1 MAKEIEKKLK
11 FEEKLRDLTFQLL
24 SCTDVPAFL
33 LGIRDELLELFNIQ
47 AFSIFLFDKET
58 DELRARYG
66 SNTDLEEIHIPV
78 SPGSLAGYVAL
89 SREVVQVNDAYDAD
103 ELRSIAVGLK
113 FDKRWDQTNNFRTK
127 SVLVAP
133 LDFKGNLLG
142 VIQLINK
149 LDGEVFS
156 AFDRS
161 ATQKFS
167 KTLALAMFNVQRMAQ
182 SRTMAG
188 KYDYLVLNNNITQ
201 QELLQ
206 AMQQARTSREP
217 LESVLENNFN
227 VDRLSI
233 HSALSFFHKKRFVPY
248 QSEIKVAATLLQ
260 DVKPEY
266 LRKHIWVPIIQEN
279 GEVAVLVTDPQEIN
293 RMDSVSTLMRSSR
306 YSILLSSQEDI
317 FRYIDQW
324 EHGVAY
330 PTNATRQ
337 ANPAQSLPTRPAV
350 RPGVAPANARP
361 STAPAGVKPVESH
374 DSFIDGDFSDSDGV
388 IVKLA
393 NQIIEEAYL
402 KGISDIH
409 IEPYRDK
416 ETLVRFRK
424 DGSCYTAKTLP
435 YSQGAPLLSRFKIM
449 ANIDIS
455 QRRIPQDGK
464 IKTTVQGKIVELR
477 VATMPTVND
486 QEDAVLR
493 ILASAEPWPLEK
505 LDLMK
510 YTMNQF
516 KTALDKPYG
525 MILVVGPTGSGK
537 TTTLHA
543 GLGHL
548 NHPQKKIWT
557 AEDPV
562 EITQYG
568 LRQVQIN
575 NKAGL
580 TFAAA
585 MRSFL
590 RANPDVIMVGEMRD
604 LETASIAIEASLTGH
619 LVLSTLHTNSA
630 PETVNRLL
638 DMGLEPIYFAEALIG
653 IMAQRL
659 VKSFCPACRTEYNPT
674 MEERRQLIEEFGPEM
689 WNERIKVPLR
699 EWDGH
704 FHLARALGCEKCNFT
719 GYSGRM
725 GIYEYLANSDDLKRM
740 IHNKA
745 RVGEIRQKAM
755 EEGMW
760 TLKMDGITKV
770 LQGKTSLQQILAAAM
785 K

>member
-1 MAKEIEKKLK
+1 MASEIEKKLK

-24 SCTDVPAFL
+24 SCTDIPAFL
-33 LGIRDELLELFNIQ
+33 LGISEELLDIFNVQ
-47 AFSIFLFDKET
+47 AFSIFIFDRET
-58 DELRARYG
+58 QELRARYG
-66 SNTDLEEIHIPV
+66 SDSAVEEIHIPV
-78 SPGSLAGYVAL
+78 TESSLAGYVAL
-89 SREVVQVNDAYDAD
+89 TREVVQVNNAYDDD
-103 ELRSIAVGLK
+103 ELRAIAVGLK
-113 FDKRWDQTNNFRTK
+113 FDKSWDQANNFHTR
-127 SVLVAP
+127 SVLAAP

-142 VIQLINK
+142 VIELINK
-149 LDGEVFS
+149 LDGNVFTS
-156 AFDRS
+156 FDRS
-161 ATQKFS
+161 AIQKFA
-167 KTLALAMFNVQRMAQ
+167 KTLALAMYNAGRVAQ
-182 SRTMAG
+182 SRNVAG
-188 KYDYLVLNNNITQ
+188 KYDFLVLNNNLTQ
-201 QELLQ
+201 NELIQ
-206 AMQQARTSREP
+206 AMQQARISREP
-217 LESVLENNFN
+217 LETILIRRYN
-227 VDRLSI
+227 VDKTSI
-233 HSALSFFHKKRFVPY
+233 HNALSFFFKKRFVAY
-248 QSEIKVAATLLQ
+248 QPEIKVAGQLLAE
-260 DVKPEY
+260 VKPEF
-266 LRKHIWVPIIQEN
+266 LRKNLWVPVLLGA
-279 GEVAVLVTDPQEIN
+279 GEIAVLVTDPNAIDC
-293 RMDSVSTLMRSSR
+293 MDSVANLLRSAR
-306 YSILLSSQEDI
+306 YEVLLSSREDI
-317 FRYIDQW
+317 LRFIDDW
-324 EHGVAY
+324 EMG
-330 PTNATRQ
+330 PTMKKPASATVSAPLHAAMGRGGDKR
-337 ANPAQSLPTRPAV
+337 AAV
-350 RPGVAPANARP
+350 PEQLR
-361 STAPAGVKPVESH
+361 PVEQSTEAFIEG
-374 DSFIDGDFSDSDGV
+374 DSAGNDGI

-393 NQIIEEAYL
+393 RQIIEEAYL
-402 KGISDIH
+402 QGVSDIH

-424 DGSCYTAKTLP
+424 DGSCYTAKNLP
-435 YSQGAPLLSRFKIM
+435 FSQGAPLVSRFKIM

-455 QRRIPQDGK
+455 QRRVPQDGK
-464 IKTTVQGKIVELR
+464 IRTNVQGRIVELR

-486 QEDAVLR
+486 QEDVVLR

-505 LDLMK
+505 LSMLK
-510 YTMNQF
+510 HTLEPF
-516 KTALDKPYG
+516 KHALEKPYG

-590 RANPDVIMVGEMRD
+590 RANPDIIMVGEMRD
-604 LETASIAIEASLTGH
+604 FETASIAIEASLTGH

-659 VKSFCPACRTEYNPT
+659 VKTFCPSCMSPYSPT
-674 MEERRQLIEEFGPEM
+674 PEEKKQIVEEFGPEL
-689 WNERIKVPLR
+689 WNERIRVPLTD
-699 EWDGH
+699 WDKH
-704 FHLARALGCEKCNFT
+704 FRLNKANGCEKCNFT
-719 GYSGRM
+719 GFSGRLA
-725 GIYEYLANSDDLKRM
+725 IYEYMANTDELKRL
-740 IHNKA
+740 IHGKA

-755 EEGMW
+755 EQGMW

-770 LQGKTSLQQILAAAM
+770 LQGKTSLQQIIAAAM